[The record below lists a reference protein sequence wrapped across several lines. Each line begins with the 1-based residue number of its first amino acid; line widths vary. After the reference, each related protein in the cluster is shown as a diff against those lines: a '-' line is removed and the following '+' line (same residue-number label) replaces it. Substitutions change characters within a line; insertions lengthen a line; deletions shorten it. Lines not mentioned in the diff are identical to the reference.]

1 MDTQAQGWDAEAADR
16 AVAVL
21 KAVADPSRYRLL
33 WALSHGEQPVS
44 ELARMLGAHVAATS
58 QHLARLRSAGLV
70 TTRREGTRIYYQAAG
85 VRPPAGGRPS
95 RGHRG
100 RRTERR
106 RPRRRGERARTPAGH
121 RHRPGPLAPSGSG
134 RHPVRRRTRGARR
147 STGCP

>member
-85 VRPPAGGRPS
+85 VRPLLEAAHLTVTEGDGPKGGGPGGEESAPAP
-95 RGHRG
+95 
-100 RRTERR
+100 RRATATSPALSR
-106 RPRRRGERARTPAGH
+106 RPALGGTP
-121 RHRPGPLAPSGSG
+121 
-134 RHPVRRRTRGARR
+134 
-147 STGCP
+147 